1 MNKYCMVWIQEWC
14 QDNGW
19 TDPFRERREY
29 WAFPP
34 HGVMPMP
41 IPTQALQVIKA
52 KKGLS
57 PIERLCFAA
66 VSGVTA
72 IAATTG
78 LWFENPMP
86 LVIAFVFCA
95 LVFAG
100 MDDE

>member
-1 MNKYCMVWIQEWC
+1 MNKYCMNWIQEWC

-19 TDPFRERREY
+19 SDPFQVRREY

-34 HGVMPMP
+34 HAVMPLP
-41 IPTQALQVIKA
+41 IPSQALQVIKA

-57 PIERLCFAA
+57 PIERVWLSA
-66 VSGVTA
+66 VFGVTA

-86 LVIAFVFCA
+86 LVAAFVFCA
-95 LVFAG
+95 LVFAA